1 MRQLTWTYL
10 LIPAVLIAAIGLAAV
25 SYIYS
30 QKLSSRE
37 RLVIMDTMRELAQE
51 KIVGI
56 ETEII
61 EADIAV
67 FESVDAGNLLE
78 LQKHLAEESPAVES
92 VIVIDE
98 NLDIVPGGFFT
109 RRTDTDEI
117 DRFRRLFET
126 HIAADLALEQT
137 VLGER
142 NHLHTKVRGRPY
154 LFSYTRRHSDGKTY
168 FVVIEASLAYVVGT
182 VFPQFFDIGSPRLY
196 QVIDTSGNIIY
207 GYPFGGVARA
217 DIVELGFPETLSQWR
232 LRVAQRESPSR
243 DARGKRQIFDLVL
256 IGLALSVI
264 IAGLGTLVVG
274 IRRER
279 RTSRLKSDFISNVS
293 HELKTPL
300 SLISMF
306 GEMLAMRR
314 VRSEDQATEYA
325 EIIHRESVRLS
336 RLIDNVLDFA
346 KIERGV
352 DVYEMAPGDL
362 PDVITRAVEL
372 SRHRLERA
380 GLEAV
385 CDFDDDLP
393 VIEID
398 ANALLLAALNLID
411 NAIKYAPDTGRIDIA
426 VKRARGGVEL
436 AVSDRGPGIAAE
448 DQASIFERFY
458 RARDVRLKPIRGSGI
473 GLAIVKHIAI
483 AHGGDI
489 SVDSEP
495 GRGATFRLWIP
506 AA

>member
-1 MRQLTWTYL
+1 MRRLTWTYL
-10 LIPAVLIAAIGLAAV
+10 LIPAVLVAAVGLAAV

-37 RLVIMDTMRELAQE
+37 RLVIMDTMRELAEE

-56 ETEII
+56 QTELI
-61 EADIAV
+61 EADMAV
-67 FESVDAGNLLE
+67 FDSVDGQNLQKLQQHLAKERPAIESVVVL
-78 LQKHLAEESPAVES
+78 
-92 VIVIDE
+92 DE
-98 NLDIVPGGFFT
+98 NLAIVPGGFLT
-109 RRTDTDEI
+109 SRTDPDDI
-117 DRFRRLFET
+117 DRFRKLFESR
-126 HIAADLALEQT
+126 IAARLDLENTA
-137 VLGER
+137 LGER
-142 NHLHTKVRGRPY
+142 NHLHTKVGGRPY
-154 LFSYTRRHSDGKTY
+154 LFSYTRRRLGGKTY
-168 FVVIEASLAYVVGT
+168 FVVIEASLAYIVGT
-182 VFPQFFDIGSPRLY
+182 VFPQFFDVGSPRIY
-196 QVIDTSGNIIY
+196 QVVDAGGNIIY
-207 GYPFGGVARA
+207 GYPFRGVQAS
-217 DIVELGFPETLSQWR
+217 DIVELGFPDTLSQWR

-243 DARGKRQIFDLVL
+243 AARGKRQIFDLVL

-264 IAGLGTLVVG
+264 IAGLGILLVG

-279 RTSRLKSDFISNVS
+279 RVSRLKSDFISNVS

-314 VRSEDQATEYA
+314 VTSEGQATEYA
-325 EIIHRESVRLS
+325 EIIHRESMRLS

-352 DVYEMAPGDL
+352 DAYEMAPGDL
-362 PDVITRAVEL
+362 ADVAARALEL

-380 GLEAV
+380 DLEAV
-385 CDFDDDLP
+385 TDFDGDLP
-393 VIEID
+393 AVDID
-398 ANALLLAALNLID
+398 ANAMLLATLNLLD
-411 NAIKYAPDTGRIDIA
+411 NAIKYAAGSGRIEVS

-436 AVSDRGPGIAAE
+436 AVADSGPGIAAD
-448 DQASIFERFY
+448 DQQSIFERFF

-473 GLAIVKHIAI
+473 GLAIVKHVAV

-489 SVDSEP
+489 HVDSEP

-506 AA
+506 AT